1 MIVLRILYFWLCCWV
16 CFFIIAACS
25 ESDNDEARLT
35 AASLLAEPSTEGFS
49 RATKIRQFQFPQ
61 DHSAHPDYRSEWWYI
76 TGNLVDEQ
84 NQKQAFGFQA
94 TFFRFAL
101 SAEDI
106 QRPSLWRSNQLWM
119 AHVAVT
125 DIKEKQH
132 YADERFSRGN
142 PGMAGVQLS
151 PFQIWLDD
159 WQIKSVNNKFPW
171 TLTVNAKEF
180 AFNLTIMPE
189 KKLILNGD
197 KGLSKKSDAP
207 GNASYYYSISR
218 LTTQGTININK
229 QTYSV
234 KGLSWLDREWS
245 TSSLDKDQ
253 TGWDWFSLQLQSGED
268 LMFYQ
273 LRTNTGG
280 VHHSSQGTW
289 VEKNSQT
296 QMIKHADIKLT
307 PLDWWQSEKGERY
320 PIRWRME
327 YLSRQKDFII
337 QALVKNQK
345 MELLIPYWE
354 GAVVV
359 LDHSGKKIGQ
369 GYLEMTGY

>member
-1 MIVLRILYFWLCCWV
+1 M
-16 CFFIIAACS
+16 
-25 ESDNDEARLT
+25 
-35 AASLLAEPSTEGFS
+35 
-49 RATKIRQFQFPQ
+49 
-61 DHSAHPDYRSEWWYI
+61 
-76 TGNLVDEQ
+76 
-84 NQKQAFGFQA
+84 
-94 TFFRFAL
+94 
-101 SAEDI
+101 
-106 QRPSLWRSNQLWM
+106 
-119 AHVAVT
+119 
-125 DIKEKQH
+125 
-132 YADERFSRGN
+132 
-142 PGMAGVQLS
+142 
-151 PFQIWLDD
+151 
-159 WQIKSVNNKFPW
+159 
-171 TLTVNAKEF
+171 
-180 AFNLTIMPE
+180 
-189 KKLILNGD
+189 
-197 KGLSKKSDAP
+197 SKKSETP

-327 YLSRQKDFII
+327 YLPRQKDFII

>member
-1 MIVLRILYFWLCCWV
+1 MLRTLCFLFCLYIIV
-16 CFFIIAACS
+16 ACS
-25 ESDNDEARLT
+25 KSDTEEARLT
-35 AASLLAEPSTEGFS
+35 AASLLAEASTEGFS